1 MAMMIK
7 AFATQA
13 QAEKFA
19 QEKAAKVTIH
29 YEWDGMLN
37 KIVKT
42 YIVKF

>member
-7 AFATQA
+7 AFASQA

-19 QEKAAKVTIH
+19 QEKAAKVTVH
-29 YEWDGMLN
+29 YEWDAMLHQ
-37 KIVKT
+37 IVKT